1 MMVGNDKR
9 ECGARASRLATRDV
23 IIVQSSEI
31 LYKMYDM
38 IDLVVNSQSK
48 FQSVNEGLVLPE
60 RRALVHVVL
69 DSFQDQVLSA
79 KTESTR
85 QSADRR

>member
-1 MMVGNDKR
+1 MWRKSL
-9 ECGARASRLATRDV
+9 ELASRDV

-69 DSFQDQVLSA
+69 NSFQDQVLPA

-85 QSADRR
+85 QSRDRR